1 MKKYLKILI
10 FILFILLLIL
20 FYLNRYEKKII
31 PFKTQKTYI
40 AIDNLEM
47 TLYGPYQK
55 KDNLNKNAFFGYQ
68 KDNIY
73 VSGIKEKKENYL
85 SFEDFIKAKDFD
97 NKKLYNFTS
106 NVEIASRPTNIYHNP
121 KNPSYLLYSTY
132 LETDK
137 HYVEILMW
145 SNKTILGEYKSSI
158 RSIRRKNEKKAD

>member
-1 MKKYLKILI
+1 MKKYLKLLIL
-10 FILFILLLIL
+10 ILFILLLIL
-20 FYLNRYEKKII
+20 FYIDRYQKKIVL
-31 PFKTQKTYI
+31 FNVKKTRVE
-40 AIDNLEM
+40 IDNLEM
-47 TLYGPYQK
+47 TLYGPYK
-55 KDNLNKNAFFGYQ
+55 KKANLNKNAFFGFQ

-85 SFEDFIKAKDFD
+85 SFDDFMKAKDFD

-106 NVEIASRPTNIYHNP
+106 SVHIASRPTNIYHNP
-121 KNPSYLLYSTY
+121 KDPSYLLYSTY

-158 RSIRRKNEKKAD
+158 KSIRRHE